1 MDAAALICSA
11 AETRASSMYSSV
23 SNKFG
28 NAFKNRRDARVL
40 SILSWMTARIRG
52 LCTVSI
58 NLFDPCKK
66 TRSVSVGHVSM
77 PRMMAGPSPAS
88 RDAGTL
94 SSGLPLAEIVVGTE
108 SLQTGRYK
116 DCCKIL

>member
-1 MDAAALICSA
+1 MDATALICSA
-11 AETRASSMYSSV
+11 TETRASSMYSSV

-28 NAFKNRRDARVL
+28 NTFKNRRDAQVL
-40 SILSWMTARIRG
+40 SIPSWITAQMRG

-77 PRMMAGPSPAS
+77 PHMMAAPFC
-88 RDAGTL
+88 DAGT
-94 SSGLPLAEIVVGTE
+94 SS
-108 SLQTGRYK
+108 
-116 DCCKIL
+116 